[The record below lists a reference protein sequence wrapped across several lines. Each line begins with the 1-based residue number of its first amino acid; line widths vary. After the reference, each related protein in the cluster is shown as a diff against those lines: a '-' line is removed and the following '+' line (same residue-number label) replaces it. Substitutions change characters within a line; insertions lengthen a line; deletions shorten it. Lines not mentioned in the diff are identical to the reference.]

1 MAQRAC
7 NVLPVVARRS
17 YSTKPLPPIAVAW
30 FTNVGVVGAGLMGH
44 GIAQTAAMYG
54 FNVTMVDI
62 KQEYLDNALK
72 SMTSMYK
79 QAFAFQV
86 KKGKMKPA
94 AAEKTLKDSLARI
107 TLTTDLS
114 QLKKCEIVIESV
126 VENVDIKRKVYD
138 DLAKVL
144 DSETILGTNTS
155 SYSITE
161 LGKLSGRPDRFC
173 GVHFFNPVMVLPL
186 VEIIKTK
193 DTADRT
199 YNAFARLAKLMMK
212 KGVQCQDTPG
222 FIVNRLL
229 VPYLSQ
235 ACLMADRGDAT
246 YRDIDKAMRLGAGM
260 PQGPHQ
266 LADFVGLDTCKSILE
281 GWIQKYPEEKIFI
294 MPKSL
299 TDKVAEGKLGR
310 KNGQGFYKWEN
321 NQAVDL

>member
-1 MAQRAC
+1 MAQRAF
-7 NVLPVVARRS
+7 NLLPNVARRH
-17 YSTKPLPPIAVAW
+17 YSTKPQPPIAVAW
-30 FTNVGVVGAGLMGH
+30 FTNVGVIGAGLMGH

-79 QAFAFQV
+79 QVFEFQV

-94 AAEKTLKDSLARI
+94 AAERTLKDSLSRI
-107 TLTTDLS
+107 TMTTDLS
-114 QLKKCEIVIESV
+114 QLKKCEIVVESV
-126 VENVDIKRKVYD
+126 VENMDIKRNLYGQ
-138 DLAKVL
+138 L
-144 DSETILGTNTS
+144 DKILDKETILGTNTS

-161 LGKLSGRPDRFC
+161 LGKMSMRPDRFC

-193 DTADRT
+193 DTTDRT
-199 YNAFARLAKLMMK
+199 FNAFARLAKLMMK

-246 YRDIDKAMRLGAGM
+246 YKDIDKAMRLGAGM

-266 LADFVGLDTCKSILE
+266 LADFVGLDTCQAILK
-281 GWIQKYPEEKIFI
+281 GWIEKYPDEKIFI

-299 TDKVAEGKLGR
+299 GERVTKGELGR
-310 KNGQGFYKWEN
+310 KTGQGFYKWVN
-321 NQAVDL
+321 DKAVDL